1 MMEKRAFTLGL
12 ALLLVAGT
20 LVATGPDPRERNF
33 RLLVDGVDIDGV
45 VGYRITFARV
55 PVPRSDGRR
64 LDRAY
69 SPDERRLVVTV
80 TQKGLNRLQAWLN
93 DATDDGVPAGK
104 GVTIIARDN
113 REELLAR
120 WVLTG
125 VVPVTFSSAGA
136 GNINQVD
143 ATVEFAFERMRLVE
157 ARRD

>member
-1 MMEKRAFTLGL
+1 MEKRAFSLGL
-12 ALLLVAGT
+12 ALLLAAGT

-120 WVLTG
+120 WELTG
-125 VVPVTFSSAGA
+125 VMPVTFSSAGA

-143 ATVEFAFERMRLVE
+143 ATVEFAFDRMRLVE

>member
-1 MMEKRAFTLGL
+1 MEKRAFSLGL
-12 ALLLVAGT
+12 ALLLGAAI
-20 LVATGPDPRERNF
+20 LSATGPDPRERNF

-45 VGYRITFARV
+45 VGYRISFARV

-69 SPDERRLVVTV
+69 SPDERRLVVPV

-93 DATDDGVPAGK
+93 DATDEGAPAGK
-104 GVTIIARDN
+104 SVTIIARDN

-120 WVLTG
+120 WELSG
-125 VVPVTFSSAGA
+125 VTPVTFSSAGA

-143 ATVEFAFERMRLVE
+143 ATVEFAFDRMRLVE

>member
-1 MMEKRAFTLGL
+1 MEKRAFSLGL
-12 ALLLVAGT
+12 ALLLGAAT

-45 VGYRITFARV
+45 VGYRISFARV

-93 DATDDGVPAGK
+93 DATDEGAPAGK
-104 GVTIIARDN
+104 SVTIIASDN

-120 WVLTG
+120 WELSG
-125 VVPVTFSSAGA
+125 VTPVTFSSAGA

-143 ATVEFAFERMRLVE
+143 ATVEFAFDRMRLVE